1 MLKFDRMSCY
11 AKILQH
17 RTFFETQPIV
27 EPALFQAMQ
36 CVQQTLLE
44 PGSTKDDG
52 PVKVV
57 LSFGATC
64 ALLRFLN

>member
-1 MLKFDRMSCY
+1 MLNFDRMSCY

-17 RTFFETQPIV
+17 RTFFEPIV
-27 EPALFQAMQ
+27 EPAPFQAMQ
-36 CVQQTLLE
+36 CVQQTFLE

-64 ALLRFLN
+64 ALRRFLN